1 MRVGIII
8 GRFQLPYPHK
18 GHLDLIKHVLNK
30 SDRVLVFIGK
40 SPANLNDKNP
50 IPVGLLIGN
59 ILNIDPKIEVKTIK
73 DHPSDSY
80 WSYTLDNEILTHTD
94 SKDEIT
100 LYGSR
105 DSFLTVYN
113 GKFKTEYIE
122 SLPNIPS
129 STDIRNSIQPCNS
142 EDFFN
147 GMIFAQNYRFPIV
160 YPTVD
165 IFVYNM
171 SYGTILLG
179 RKPGHHLWQLP
190 GGFID
195 KGEKASEAATREL
208 REECPNIETTV
219 LKYIDTFPIEDYRYK
234 GTKDGVLTTLF
245 KCYYQ
250 RGDLTA
256 GDDLEEL
263 KWFTIKEANE
273 VIVNNHK
280 KLLNA

>member
-1 MRVGIII
+1 MRIGIIV
-8 GRFQLPYPHK
+8 GRFQIPHPHI
-18 GHLDLIKHVLNK
+18 GHLDLINKVLDK
-30 SDRVLVFIGK
+30 SDRVLIFVGN

-50 IPVGLLIGN
+50 IPSYLLSQKIRF
-59 ILNIDPKIEVKTIK
+59 LDTKIEVRTIK
-73 DHPSDSY
+73 DHPSDSH
-80 WSYTLDNEILTHTD
+80 WSYTLDTEILTHTN

-129 STDIRNSIQPCNS
+129 STDIRNSVQPNNS
-142 EDFFN
+142 EDFLN
-147 GMIFAQNYRFPIV
+147 GMIFAQNYRFPII

-171 SYGTILLG
+171 SYGTVLLG
-179 RKPGHHLWQLP
+179 RKPGHHLWQFP

-195 KGEKASEAATREL
+195 KGEKASEAAIREL
-208 REECPNIETTV
+208 SEECPDIETTP
-219 LKYIDTFPIEDYRYK
+219 LKYIDTFPIEDYRYR

-250 RGDLTA
+250 KGDLIA